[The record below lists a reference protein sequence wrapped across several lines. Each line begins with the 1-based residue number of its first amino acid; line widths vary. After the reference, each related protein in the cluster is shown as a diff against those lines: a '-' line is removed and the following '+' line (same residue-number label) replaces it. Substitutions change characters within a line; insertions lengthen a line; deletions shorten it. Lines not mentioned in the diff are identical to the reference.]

1 MAVRRA
7 EPALDVAATAGPLAA
22 IQQPSPARLDQL
34 PFSRRHQV
42 LWRLWRNKLGLL
54 GLAIVVLVTLVAL
67 LAPWL
72 APRDP
77 LAQALT
83 QRFALPG
90 SDGYPLGAD
99 AFGRD
104 ILSRLMFGGRISL
117 AIGLSASVLALGI
130 GVPLGMVAGFRGG
143 WLDKLMMR
151 LVDMLLAFPG
161 ILLAIVIVGALGPGL
176 LNTLIAVSVTS
187 IPFYL
192 RLMRSTVLSVK
203 ELAYVD
209 AARAAGATDG
219 RILRT
224 AILPAILPYV
234 IVAFTISVG
243 WLILEAAGLSFL
255 GLGTQP
261 PAAEWGS
268 MLSEHRQYITIA
280 PHTVYIPGFM
290 ILLVVVGLNLFGDA
304 LRDAT
309 DVTLRD

>member
-1 MAVRRA
+1 MDLLTTARPLLPASREVRG
-7 EPALDVAATAGPLAA
+7 ALDRV
-22 IQQPSPARLDQL
+22 
-34 PFSRRHQV
+34 PFSRRHPM
-42 LWRLWRNKLGLL
+42 LWRLGRHKAGMAGLVVVML
-54 GLAIVVLVTLVAL
+54 VVLVAVF
-67 LAPWL
+67 APL
-72 APRDP
+72 IAPRDP
-77 LAQALT
+77 YAQALT
-83 QRFALPG
+83 ERFALPG
-90 SDGYPLGAD
+90 TEGYSLGAD

-117 AIGLSASVLALGI
+117 AIGLSASIVALGI
-130 GVPLGMVAGFRGG
+130 GVPLGLLSGFRGG
-143 WLDKLMMR
+143 WLDSLMMR

-176 LNTLIAVSVTS
+176 ENTLIAVSITS

-192 RLMRSTVLSVK
+192 RFMRSTVLSVK
-203 ELAYVD
+203 GLTYVE
-209 AARAAGATDG
+209 AARAAGASDL
-219 RILRT
+219 RIMRT
-224 AILPAILPYV
+224 VILPAILPFV

-255 GLGTQP
+255 GLGAQP
-261 PAAEWGS
+261 PLPEWGA

-309 DVTLRD
+309 DVTLSES

>member
-1 MAVRRA
+1 M
-7 EPALDVAATAGPLAA
+7 DVTTTAGPLR
-22 IQQPSPARLDQL
+22 PARPEVRTGLHQQ
-34 PFSRRHQV
+34 PFSRRHPV
-42 LWRLWRNKLGLL
+42 LWRLWRSKLGLV
-54 GLAIVVLVTLVAL
+54 GLAIVVLVVLVAV
-67 LAPWL
+67 LAPVI

-77 LAQALT
+77 YAQALT
-83 QRFALPG
+83 ERFALPG
-90 SDGYPLGAD
+90 TDGYPLGAD

-117 AIGLSASVLALGI
+117 AIGLSASIVALGI
-130 GVPLGMVAGFRGG
+130 GVPLGLLSGFRGG
-143 WLDKLMMR
+143 WLDSIMMR

-176 LNTLIAVSVTS
+176 ENTLTAVAITN

-192 RLMRSTVLSVK
+192 RLMRGTVLSVK

-209 AARAAGATDG
+209 AARAAGASDV
-219 RILRT
+219 RIMRT

-255 GLGTQP
+255 GLGAQP
-261 PAAEWGS
+261 PLPEWGA

-309 DVTLRD
+309 DVTLRDS

>member
-1 MAVRRA
+1 MSLSTTAGRLPSARRDRRT
-7 EPALDVAATAGPLAA
+7 ALDHE
-22 IQQPSPARLDQL
+22 Q
-34 PFSRRHQV
+34 PFSRRHPV
-42 LWRLWRNKLGLL
+42 MWRLWRSKLGLV
-54 GLAIVVLVTLVAL
+54 GLAIVALVTLVAI
-67 LAPWL
+67 LAPL
-72 APRDP
+72 IAPKDP
-77 LAQALT
+77 FAQALT
-83 QRFALPG
+83 QRFAVPG
-90 SDGYPLGAD
+90 TAGYPLGAD

-117 AIGLSASVLALGI
+117 AVGLSASIVALGV
-130 GVPLGMVAGFRGG
+130 GVPLGMLAGYRGG
-143 WLDKLMMR
+143 WIDKLMMR

-176 LNTLIAVSVTS
+176 QNTLIAVSITS

-192 RLMRSTVLSVK
+192 RFMRGAVLSVK
-203 ELAYVD
+203 QQAYVD
-209 AARAAGATDG
+209 AARAAGASDG

-224 AILPAILPYV
+224 AVLPAILPYV

-255 GLGTQP
+255 GLGAQP
-261 PAAEWGS
+261 PQPEWGA